1 MSLLAVQNVCDWC
14 VLTSRTCRSCGGR
27 LGIRDGYLSMIVG
40 PVFAIYLWWDI
51 NFNYSPHAIK
61 SVEPVWVLLVLA
73 LVGGARWALPY
84 PLAWSWAKRAR
95 LNSLR
100 TRQVNAMKM
109 DMPTP
114 SPMTVG
120 TSDFNQGPCGSEKK
134 NICQSTICQQ
144 WTSGAQ
150 LTRNANAGPRDGFQG
165 DGRLESRPAAA
176 LVVAFCRRGANGV
189 AVKVLTRLVVEAKF
203 AQLQS
208 CPNRSRWARIYTEQE
223 KH

>member
-134 NICQSTICQQ
+134 TFANQQ
-144 WTSGAQ
+144 FVCNGQVARNWPGMQMLVREMDSKVMDGWKAARQLHWLLPSAVGAQ
-150 LTRNANAGPRDGFQG
+150 T
-165 DGRLESRPAAA
+165 A
-176 LVVAFCRRGANGV
+176 L
-189 AVKVLTRLVVEAKF
+189 
-203 AQLQS
+203 
-208 CPNRSRWARIYTEQE
+208 RSKYW
-223 KH
+223 HDWS